1 MTHLAT
7 HSISKNFDGIKA
19 VDGLSLSFEPGKITG
34 LIGPNGSGKSTL
46 INLLTGFIPFDSGD
60 AGKTAA
66 NGVVMIGEH
75 VKLSKILPHQIA
87 TYGMTRTFQDARLF
101 EQMPVIDNILVVL
114 TEKNLWGSL
123 IERRSSAH
131 FAFHM
136 QRAQEVLE
144 RMGIWEKRNDLAFN
158 LSYGQ
163 RKLLEVAR
171 ALAMNVDIYFFDEPF
186 AGMFP
191 EMVKIVSSVI
201 RELRDQGKTVIL
213 VEHNMEL
220 IRELSDH
227 LIVLDSGAL
236 LAQGKPEEVLA
247 RKDVVEAYLGE

>member
-7 HSISKNFDGIKA
+7 HAISKNFDGIKA
-19 VDGLSLSFEPGKITG
+19 VDDLSLSFEPGKITG

-46 INLLTGFIPFDSGD
+46 INLLTGFIPFDS
-60 AGKTAA
+60 AA
-66 NGVVMIGEH
+66 SSSNASGASGMVVIGEH
-75 VKLSKILPHQIA
+75 VKLAKILPHQICA
-87 TYGMTRTFQDARLF
+87 YGMTRTFQDARLF

-123 IERRSSAH
+123 IERH
-131 FAFHM
+131 KPFHLEK
-136 QRAQEVLE
+136 AQQVLE
-144 RMGIWEKRNDLAFN
+144 RMGIWEKRNELAFN

-171 ALAMNVDIYFFDEPF
+171 ALAMNADIYFFDEPF

-191 EMVKIVSSVI
+191 EMVKIVSGVI

-236 LAQGKPEEVLA
+236 LAQGKPEDVLA